1 LNLIL
6 DASST
11 INLHRGGVF
20 EVVLGLTSFAFVFR
34 LGYIV
39 RGECGD
45 LQGFLDSQAIDG
57 RLVMIPD
64 NTLTPQEFTE
74 ILNFYELGSG
84 ETECIALAK
93 QLGLSVCTDDR
104 AARRAVIAHLGADRV
119 IGSLRLIRECVCR
132 SLLTVQD
139 ACLAYESMKA
149 GGAFLP
155 PVPVSYFEC

>member
-45 LQGFLDSQAIDG
+45 LQEFLDGFVTDG
-57 RLVMIPD
+57 RLVMLPD
-64 NTLTPQEFTE
+64 DTLTPQEFAN
-74 ILNFYELGSG
+74 ILNLYELGSG
-84 ETECIALAK
+84 ESECIALAHH
-93 QLGLSVCTDDR
+93 QGLTVCTDDK
-104 AARRAVIAHLGADRV
+104 AARRAAIRHLGEDRV
-119 IGSLRLIRECVCR
+119 VGSLRLIRECVCKR
-132 SLLTVQD
+132 LLTVQN
-139 ACLAYESMKA
+139 ACIAYETMKA
-149 GGAFLP
+149 RGAFLP
-155 PVPVSYFEC
+155 PIPSAYFEC